1 MPAFRFRSL
10 GEIVL
15 IAACVAAGA
24 GVLAAQDVEVNVE
37 AAAPPP
43 AVELAPPFTPPPIQ
57 PTLLDWLTARPIAV
71 KKELAK
77 TDPLLRPPFAAAPVD
92 TPKGLAAKIK
102 AIELDSQNR
111 IEAVRYLGTVD
122 CVAFPE
128 AQAMLIQVMQEDPFE
143 PVRYEAVM
151 ALRMML
157 ARGSAAGG
165 NPDCDCEGCEARR
178 DLVKDTKKHAH
189 KAKIKCPENLC
200 ELWHQCLPK
209 LIHAPLHAPAKLCK
223 RIKNGKPE
231 EMRYDYCRGC
241 CSEEALNALS
251 AVAYG
256 RDEFGCW
263 LEPSARVRQAAEEAL
278 QMCPCIPAPP
288 TYPDA
293 LPEPV
298 PPVPPL
304 LEETPPQRPLEEA
317 PPTGDE
323 DEEERRRRQSAWNI
337 TALPAPGQEVH
348 PAVTAASRRPV
359 MQPRLDDAPILQAL
373 NGYCVVALKEREF
386 VKALPDYS
394 SVYKG
399 RTYYFSCREAKELFD
414 ASPRDYAPAYAG
426 FDPVEYVRSRQ
437 FHEGAYLR
445 EYNGQFYLF
454 AAKENWDEFR
464 AHPERY
470 AMTAGGDAVTSR

>member
-1 MPAFRFRSL
+1 MLAFRFRSWSDV
-10 GEIVL
+10 VL
-15 IAACVAAGA
+15 IAACVVAGA
-24 GVLAAQDVEVNVE
+24 GGALRAQDVEVEVE

-43 AVELAPPFTPPPIQ
+43 VEVAPPFVPPPIQ
-57 PTLLDWLTARPIAV
+57 PTLLDWLTARPVAV
-71 KKELAK
+71 QKELAK
-77 TDPLLRPPFAAAPVD
+77 TDPLLRPPFAGAPVD

-111 IEAVRYLGTVD
+111 MEAVRYLGTAD

-128 AQAMLIQVMQEDPFE
+128 AQGMLIQVMQEDPFE

-151 ALRMML
+151 ALRLML
-157 ARGSAAGG
+157 ARGAAAQG

-189 KAKIKCPENLC
+189 KAKIKCPKNLC

-223 RIKNGKPE
+223 RIKNGSAE

-263 LEPSARVRQAAEEAL
+263 LEPSPRVRQAAEEAL
-278 QMCPCIPAPP
+278 QLCPCIPAAPELPP
-288 TYPDA
+288 A
-293 LPEPV
+293 PEPLP

-304 LEETPPQRPLEEA
+304 EETPPERPLEEV
-317 PPTGDE
+317 PPTA
-323 DEEERRRRQSAWNI
+323 AWNI
-337 TALPAPGQEVH
+337 TSAPLSSGTTRQ
-348 PAVTAASRRPV
+348 TTTTASRPSIEP
-359 MQPRLDDAPILQAL
+359 QLDGTPILQAL

-386 VKALPDYS
+386 VRALPDYA

-414 ASPRDYAPAYAG
+414 NSPRDYAPAYAG
-426 FDPVEYVRSRQ
+426 FDPVEYVRSRE

-445 EYNGQFYLF
+445 EYDGHFYLF
-454 AAKENWDEFR
+454 ASKENWDEFL
-464 AHPERY
+464 AFPERY
-470 AMTAGGDAVTSR
+470 AMSGADAISSR